1 MYIKINGEE
10 TRYND
15 SLEPFTTQHGYE
27 AVRFKGD
34 DIPETDKGFKVYGDD
49 DTEIFDL
56 SRYTHPYGKNEFC
69 VEADSIEPIEPAEY
83 KPLPPNPLDVKLAN
97 MNRRISA
104 ITPYEQTKT
113 AYFGEVEKVFYG
125 VPQGNTT
132 VFFDKYEGAYEISR
146 IEDRLTVSFPERL
159 QDMTNI
165 TIMVQ
170 Q

>member
-1 MYIKINGEE
+1 MFVRINGEE
-10 TRYND
+10 TRYKE
-15 SLEPFTTQHGYE
+15 SLQTFTTQHGHE
-27 AVRFKGD
+27 AIRFVGD
-34 DIPETDKGFKVYGDD
+34 PIPETNKGFKAYDSTDREVA
-49 DTEIFDL
+49 DL
-56 SRYTHPYGKNEFC
+56 SKYTYPYGPNEYTTVADELEP
-69 VEADSIEPIEPAEY
+69 VEPGTS
-83 KPLPPNPLDVKLAN
+83 KPLPESPLDVRLDQ